1 MLIHLA
7 SDIVASWSVVA
18 GVELH
23 EPLAL
28 DVGSQATADPVG
40 VGPNHGGV
48 VTNGKTEPEIIL
60 NFLLGLFFLEAGVGY
75 ISYPTGAKKCA
86 AQ

>member
-7 SDIVASWSVVA
+7 TDIVAGWSVVA
-18 GVELH
+18 SVELD

-28 DVGSQATADPVG
+28 NVGSQATADPVG

-48 VTNGKTEPEIIL
+48 VTNGKAEPEII
-60 NFLLGLFFLEAGVGY
+60 
-75 ISYPTGAKKCA
+75 
-86 AQ
+86 

>member
-7 SDIVASWSVVA
+7 SDIVAGWSVVA
-18 GVELH
+18 GVELD

-28 DVGSQATADPVG
+28 DVGSQATPDPVG

-48 VTNGKTEPEIIL
+48 VTNGEAEPEIIL
-60 NFLLGLFFLEAGVGY
+60 KLVWVYFFSG
-75 ISYPTGAKKCA
+75 
-86 AQ
+86 